1 MTDIE
6 EQAPVSILDQDL
18 YKFCMQQAVLEHYPE
33 VTVEYGFINRDL
45 TMKFNEPAFRQLQ
58 ADIAKLE
65 HLTATDD
72 DIRYLK
78 QTCPFLSSGYLDFLS
93 SFRFNPL
100 QDITCALDST
110 TSMLDLR
117 IHGKWS
123 QVILYEIPL
132 LSLISQAYF
141 TKVDTDWNHD
151 GQYEHIVAKG
161 TQLINAGC
169 NFAEFGTRRR
179 RDFKTQD
186 IVMSGLAQL
195 PSDGPGR
202 CTGTSNVYLARKYN
216 FTPVGTVGHEW
227 TMAIAALEGTYENG
241 NSLAL
246 HKWYSTFKGNLG
258 IALTDTFGS
267 KAFFANFDSELAQK
281 YVGVRH
287 DSGDPFKFIDT
298 VRSHYTSL
306 GIDPSTKVVV
316 FSDGLYPNMAIAI
329 QNYYTTSVVQPT
341 TYTSVK
347 PTTVVCTEPT
357 YLTMTECYTYTTVV
371 PTTISHSVPTYITE
385 TDETTVTYTTVS
397 AVTIAP
403 LQAEVETV
411 TLTQTL
417 TTTRTQST
425 TITDLETTTDT
436 TTHHHTNTVTDIDPT
451 TETVVSQKCFTV
463 TEQVTEVVTCYGT
476 CYDTIVECC
485 PVTVCQHEYDTCYET
500 CTKTCVECQQITV
513 ERPVTEVVPT
523 PVSVTET
530 VCETVTMCQ
539 PVTVTEPVTDY
550 DTVCQL
556 VTVDHTATMT
566 KPVLVVQNVCT
577 DCPPPPPPP
586 PPAYGYGA
594 ANPPAVYAPYAP
606 EPAADEEPA
615 AEAKKVRAQKKVKGL
630 GRTNKPMPVNKA

>member
-281 YVGVRH
+281 YVAM
-287 DSGDPFKFIDT
+287 
-298 VRSHYTSL
+298 L
-306 GIDPSTKVVV
+306 NPSILVMLLK
-316 FSDGLYPNMAIAI
+316 LHER
-329 QNYYTTSVVQPT
+329 
-341 TYTSVK
+341 K
-347 PTTVVCTEPT
+347 
-357 YLTMTECYTYTTVV
+357 
-371 PTTISHSVPTYITE
+371 TIF
-385 TDETTVTYTTVS
+385 
-397 AVTIAP
+397 
-403 LQAEVETV
+403 L
-411 TLTQTL
+411 
-417 TTTRTQST
+417 
-425 TITDLETTTDT
+425 
-436 TTHHHTNTVTDIDPT
+436 N
-451 TETVVSQKCFTV
+451 
-463 TEQVTEVVTCYGT
+463 
-476 CYDTIVECC
+476 
-485 PVTVCQHEYDTCYET
+485 
-500 CTKTCVECQQITV
+500 
-513 ERPVTEVVPT
+513 
-523 PVSVTET
+523 
-530 VCETVTMCQ
+530 
-539 PVTVTEPVTDY
+539 
-550 DTVCQL
+550 
-556 VTVDHTATMT
+556 
-566 KPVLVVQNVCT
+566 
-577 DCPPPPPPP
+577 
-586 PPAYGYGA
+586 
-594 ANPPAVYAPYAP
+594 
-606 EPAADEEPA
+606 
-615 AEAKKVRAQKKVKGL
+615 
-630 GRTNKPMPVNKA
+630 